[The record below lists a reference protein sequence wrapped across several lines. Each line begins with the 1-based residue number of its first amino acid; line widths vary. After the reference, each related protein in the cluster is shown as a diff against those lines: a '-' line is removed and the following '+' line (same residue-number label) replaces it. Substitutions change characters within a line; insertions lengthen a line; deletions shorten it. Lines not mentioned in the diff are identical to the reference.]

1 MRELRDMV
9 KEVLQL
15 LRRLV
20 SDLFN
25 WLQDSL
31 GPEVLEFID
40 DNKDLALKIVKE
52 VAVDLADEIGEV
64 KAKEAA
70 DRLVD
75 ALKDSVP
82 DIESKNWLINLLIEI
97 AVAAMKNATEN

>member
-1 MRELRDMV
+1 MKELREMV
-9 KEVLQL
+9 KE
-15 LRRLV
+15 LV
-20 SDLFN
+20 EMIKNLVNDLFN
-25 WLQDSL
+25 WMQKEL

-40 DNKDLALKIVKE
+40 DNKDLAIETVKA
-52 VAVDLADEIGEV
+52 VAIDLSDEIGEV

-75 ALKDSVP
+75 ALKDTVP

-97 AVAAMKNATEN
+97 AVAALKNSGHL